1 MGLTIAGMASTLL
14 TTVFGLFHVDVF
26 LRVYDL
32 PLTTFAT
39 GNLIFSVINTA
50 NDVAGAWI
58 ADAFA
63 SESSR
68 SSIIGLSGCLFAVC
82 FLSPFFRWR
91 ASSSSLWD
99 GVHFVTSMSLYDSMF
114 SFTTILIGSVVTDDH
129 TISDHARV
137 RFMASGKVVNLVAS
151 LAVARFGLAVFS
163 GDDMKAF
170 RIFVLILC
178 MLVCVLF
185 LIAQWKM
192 TPGVIMSWGP
202 YASRT
207 KTQPKTAPDMTN
219 VLRSPRKRKLRFRQV
234 VRDFWT
240 HDNFRAWIG
249 MEMLL
254 ECQHGFVS
262 SFLKTFIDRLAV
274 GAGVPREACDWL
286 LSLLHPLKGIAG
298 ILCYVPIRHMGYH
311 KVYTWMFRGNLIL
324 SAMCLAFASPSHPY
338 LIIMFLLTHTVMT
351 GAVQSA
357 GFHLAMSDMV
367 LEMKRRHA
375 VLEGRFDEPSLAG
388 LFMGANALLCK
399 PMESVLPIV
408 AAFFLG
414 RTDFSSNAQSE
425 DARWVLFYLLVV
437 PPLLFSCLQ
446 LLSWRKYTLHP
457 ERTDRMRKE
466 LEKMESVA

>member
-1 MGLTIAGMASTLL
+1 
-14 TTVFGLFHVDVF
+14 
-26 LRVYDL
+26 
-32 PLTTFAT
+32 
-39 GNLIFSVINTA
+39 
-50 NDVAGAWI
+50 
-58 ADAFA
+58 
-63 SESSR
+63 
-68 SSIIGLSGCLFAVC
+68 
-82 FLSPFFRWR
+82 
-91 ASSSSLWD
+91 
-99 GVHFVTSMSLYDSMF
+99 
-114 SFTTILIGSVVTDDH
+114 
-129 TISDHARV
+129 
-137 RFMASGKVVNLVAS
+137 
-151 LAVARFGLAVFS
+151 
-163 GDDMKAF
+163 
-170 RIFVLILC
+170 
-178 MLVCVLF
+178 
-185 LIAQWKM
+185 
-192 TPGVIMSWGP
+192 
-202 YASRT
+202 
-207 KTQPKTAPDMTN
+207 
-219 VLRSPRKRKLRFRQV
+219 
-234 VRDFWT
+234 
-240 HDNFRAWIG
+240 

-254 ECQHGFVS
+254 ECQHSFVS
-262 SFLKTFIDRLAV
+262 SFLKTFVDRLAAD
-274 GAGVPREACDWL
+274 AGVPREACDWL
-286 LSLLHPLKGIAG
+286 LSLVDPIKQIAG

-375 VLEGRFDEPSLAG
+375 LEGRFDEPSLAG

-425 DARWVLFYLLVV
+425 DARWVLFYLLAV